1 MLSIL
6 QDIDR
11 PTEMQCKFNSTKCR
25 LLKLTDYYAEVDSKT
40 IEGPYVI
47 QRISVNKTFDYDN
60 IVKDILKP
68 NSGNILLC
76 LLIYILL

>member
-1 MLSIL
+1 MVYSSGFNPIKSIPINITIPMLRFL
-6 QDIDR
+6 KDIER

-47 QRISVNKTFDYDN
+47 QRVAVNKIFDY
-60 IVKDILKP
+60 
-68 NSGNILLC
+68 
-76 LLIYILL
+76 